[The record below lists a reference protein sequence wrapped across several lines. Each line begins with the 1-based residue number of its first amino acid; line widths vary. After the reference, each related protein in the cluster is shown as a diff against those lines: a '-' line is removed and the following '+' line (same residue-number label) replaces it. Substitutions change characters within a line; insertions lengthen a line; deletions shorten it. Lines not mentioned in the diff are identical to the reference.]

1 VILSIVS
8 LLNWIL
14 DVFTCYAIAL
24 PFGVDFWVV
33 ALDVAIA
40 NIVKAIPITPGGI
53 GAYEVVVTGILT
65 AFGVNPADAFTVALI
80 DHTLKNVLTLL
91 AGYASLTHLN
101 VKLSL

>member
-1 VILSIVS
+1 M
-8 LLNWIL
+8 
-14 DVFTCYAIAL
+14 AL
-24 PFGVDFWVV
+24 
-33 ALDVAIA
+33 AVAIA

-65 AFGVNPADAFTVALI
+65 AFGINPADAFTVALI